1 MKLDVTELGPIKRA
15 LKVEVPQE
23 EIDKEFKQAYAQ
35 LNKQVQIPGF
45 RPGKAPVPLL
55 EKRYGKAVE
64 QDILRKVVPDYYEK
78 AVRQAGVV
86 PVQVDI
92 PPLDRMKI
100 KRNEAFS
107 FTATVEIKPKIE
119 LRDYRPPNPISLK
132 PDPRTVTDE
141 QVNQTLGTLQEQ
153 SAQLEPAP
161 AGTAVEEGHYVVVDV
176 EGFLDSEPVEGT
188 KKEGHP
194 HQVGTKTPILGIEID
209 DHVTGKKEGEVVEI
223 PQPYPANHPDTRL
236 AGKTVTFKVTI
247 ASLKQKKVPDLDDEF
262 AKDLGYGSL
271 AELTEKVREQL
282 EEKLRKEIEE
292 SYKEKI
298 VERLLETHHFDLPE
312 TLVERELKAMIRH
325 SLQERAR
332 QKGQESE
339 DAGKRQDEMA
349 RLREEHLPEAKRR
362 VKLGLIL
369 EAISEKEGLRVEEE
383 DIAAEIKRLASDLKL
398 APEEVRR
405 IIEAG
410 GEESKEDLRG
420 RLLAEKAIH
429 FVYQHA
435 VIQG

>member
-15 LKVEVPQE
+15 LKIEVPQE
-23 EIDKEFKQAYAQ
+23 TVNQEFGQAYAH

-64 QDILRKVVPDYYEK
+64 QDILRRLVPDYYEK
-78 AVRQAGVV
+78 AVREAGVV

-92 PPLDRMKI
+92 PPLERMKL
-100 KRNEAFS
+100 KRNEPFA

-132 PDPRTVTDE
+132 PDPRKVTDD
-141 QVNQTLGTLQEQ
+141 QVNQALGALQEQ
-153 SAQLEPAP
+153 QAQLEASPD
-161 AGTAVEEGHYVVVDV
+161 GTPVAEGHYVIVDM
-176 EGFLDSEPVEGT
+176 EGFLDGDPLEGT
-188 KKEGHP
+188 KKEGHL
-194 HQVGTKTPILGIEID
+194 HQVGSKAPILGIEID
-209 DHVTGKKEGEVVEI
+209 DQVMGKKEGEVVDI
-223 PQPYPANHPDTRL
+223 AQPYPENHPDARL

-247 ASLKQKKVPDLDDEF
+247 KSLKQKKVPDLDDEF
-262 AKDLGYGSL
+262 AKDLSYASL
-271 AELTEKVREQL
+271 AELTDKVREQL
-282 EEKLRKEIEE
+282 EERLRKEIEE

-298 VERLLETHHFDLPE
+298 IERLVETHHFDLPE

-332 QKGQESE
+332 HKGGGG
-339 DAGKRQDEMA
+339 DDVGKRQEELA

-369 EAISEKEGLRVEEE
+369 EAISDKEGLRVTEEE
-383 DIAAEIKRLASDLKL
+383 IAAEIDRLASDLKL
-398 APEEVRR
+398 SPEEVRR
-405 IIEAG
+405 IIDAG
-410 GEESKEDLRG
+410 GEESREDLRG

>member
-15 LKVEVPQE
+15 LKIEVPQE
-23 EIDKEFKQAYAQ
+23 AVNQEFGQAYAH
-35 LNKQVQIPGF
+35 LNKQVQVPGF

-64 QDILRKVVPDYYEK
+64 QDILRRLVPDYYEK
-78 AVRQAGVV
+78 AVREAGVV

-92 PPLDRMKI
+92 PPLERMTI
-100 KRNEAFS
+100 KRNEPFA

-132 PDPRTVTDE
+132 PDPRKVTDE
-141 QVNQTLGTLQEQ
+141 QVNQALEALQEQ
-153 SAQLEPAP
+153 NARLESAPG
-161 AGTAVEEGHYVVVDV
+161 GTPVAEGHYVIVDM
-176 EGFLDSEPVEGT
+176 EGFLDGAPLEGT
-188 KKEGHP
+188 KKEGHL
-194 HQVGTKTPILGIEID
+194 HGVGAGTPVLGVEID
-209 DHVTGKKEGEVVEI
+209 DRILGTKEGEVVDI
-223 PQPYPANHPDTRL
+223 PQPYPESHPDSRL
-236 AGKTVTFKVTI
+236 AGKTVTFTVTI
-247 ASLKQKKVPDLDDEF
+247 KSLKRKTVPDLDDEF
-262 AKDLGYGSL
+262 AKDLGHGSL
-271 AELTEKVREQL
+271 TELTDKVREQL
-282 EEKLRKEIEE
+282 EERLRKAIEE

-298 VERLLETHHFDLPE
+298 VDRLLETHHFDLPE
-312 TLVERELKAMIRH
+312 TLVERELNAMIRH
-325 SLQERAR
+325 SLRERAR
-332 QKGQESE
+332 HKGGQGE
-339 DAGKRQDEMA
+339 DAGKRHEELA
-349 RLREEHLPEAKRR
+349 RLREEHHPEAKRR

-369 EAISEKEGLRVEEE
+369 EAISQREGLRVEEE
-383 DIAAEIKRLASDLKL
+383 EIAAEINRLASDLKL

-420 RLLAEKAIH
+420 RLLAEKTIH